1 MIDKATLNAEI
12 QDYIKEFLKYNNL
25 GNTIE
30 VLDAEYKTI

>member
-1 MIDKATLNAEI
+1 MIDKATLNSEI

-25 GNTIE
+25 TNTIE